1 MVLSQCARSL
11 DLSRRRVAAI
21 TFLANIQV
29 HDESHQEGI
38 ASEDADP
45 SDDHTITEIR
55 LDCLQ
60 KTHVLKDFQ
69 DHKRLRHERF
79 RGVGF
84 KLPPTVIEPA
94 HNVNEHEKIARKLTF
109 GQTENKLFAEERE
122 EEIYNSTKHLIHI
135 DEHDEPL
142 TPRSRTAPDKAR
154 LEVNDNLLHL
164 DLSNVP
170 GNQPAP
176 RSAPPGA
183 IPAGTN
189 SLSSQNSKLGFNFA
203 PEKHSSHEQLPESR
217 NMYSSKRK
225 LTYQNKT
232 DEIKTFNLGSSN
244 ESLSFIPSNLGAR
257 LRKISGNLSENSSTS
272 NRDLRA
278 FRTDDEKPT
287 GNERFVLVTPEKRT
301 PFAVVSIIPFHKNS
315 RAAHRS
321 DRDHNKRT
329 RTNSGARQFSLI
341 HDGFD
346 FNDIMLGEKLDES
359 QIPAPSIAVPPLS
372 HPPPTLISRVTFR
385 AAHLSKKLSLK
396 KTRSTGGPASLRG
409 GTVSPKDVGST
420 VSLDKQATNPKG
432 QAGQPPKTLRQNEV
446 ALIGGQSSGIAKIQA
461 LKQRS
466 SSYGYI
472 FDTSLAVFETSYS
485 HLLHPTTAEDIERR
499 EAHFSNGRQSFRSP
513 LNEHPKIPE
522 HNEGVRGSISCG
534 YSPHE
539 LDGWLIAGKHRTFL
553 PFPSYVV
560 S

>member
-359 QIPAPSIAVPPLS
+359 Q
-372 HPPPTLISRVTFR
+372 
-385 AAHLSKKLSLK
+385 
-396 KTRSTGGPASLRG
+396 
-409 GTVSPKDVGST
+409 
-420 VSLDKQATNPKG
+420 
-432 QAGQPPKTLRQNEV
+432 
-446 ALIGGQSSGIAKIQA
+446 
-461 LKQRS
+461 
-466 SSYGYI
+466 
-472 FDTSLAVFETSYS
+472 ETSYS